1 VLPKRSDSPVADLV
15 VDAVIVARDHA
26 SSLAATLGEIP
37 RRLLRSI
44 VVVDNASRDAT
55 PAVALDAGAVVLRE
69 PQIGYGAACQRA
81 IAHLSALPR
90 HPDAVVFL
98 AADGSDDPS
107 EIPLL
112 VAPIRADNA
121 ELVVGVRDRSH
132 RHPPER
138 LARGLIAAVYRHR
151 FADLGPFRAIR
162 FPALVAMALR
172 DRGDGIHVEMLV
184 KALAMGVHVTEVPVS
199 ARAHAQRMPARERM
213 RAALGRTGRSLFHI
227 VRHSTAR

>member
-1 VLPKRSDSPVADLV
+1 VFAKPPDSLV
-15 VDAVIVARDHA
+15 IDAVIVARDQA
-26 SSLAATLGEIP
+26 ASLAATLDEMP
-37 RRLLRSI
+37 RRLLRST
-44 VVVDNASRDAT
+44 VVVDNASRDGT

-69 PQIGYGAACQRA
+69 SQPGYGAACQRA
-81 IAHLSALPR
+81 ITHLAALPR

-98 AADGSDDPS
+98 AADGSDAPS
-107 EIPLL
+107 EIPRLI
-112 VAPIRADNA
+112 APIRSDNA
-121 ELVVGVRDRSH
+121 ELVVGVRDRGQ
-132 RHPPER
+132 RRPRER
-138 LARGLIAAVYRHR
+138 LARGLIAAVYRHH

-184 KALAMGVHVTEVPVS
+184 KALAMGVHVAEVPVS
-199 ARAHAQRMPARERM
+199 ARPLGQRAPAHARV

>member
-1 VLPKRSDSPVADLV
+1 VFPKPPDSLV
-15 VDAVIVARDHA
+15 IDAVIVARDHA
-26 SSLAATLGEIP
+26 APLAATLGEIP

-44 VVVDNASRDAT
+44 VVVDNASHDAT

-69 PQIGYGAACQRA
+69 PQLGYGAACQRA
-81 IAHLSALPR
+81 IAHLAALPR

-112 VAPIRADNA
+112 IAPIRADNA
-121 ELVVGVRDRSH
+121 ELVVGVRDRRH
-132 RHPPER
+132 RRPPER

-184 KALAMGVHVTEVPVS
+184 KALAMGVHVTEAPVS
-199 ARAHAQRMPARERM
+199 ARPPAHRLPARERI

>member
-1 VLPKRSDSPVADLV
+1 MFPKPPESLI
-15 VDAVIVARDHA
+15 VDAVIVARDRA
-26 SSLAATLGEIP
+26 VPLAATLAEIP

-55 PAVALDAGAVVLRE
+55 PTVALDAGAVVLRE
-69 PQIGYGAACQRA
+69 PQVGYGAGCLRA

-107 EIPLL
+107 EIPRLI
-112 VAPIRADNA
+112 APIRADNA
-121 ELVVGVRDRSH
+121 ELVVGVRDRRH
-132 RHPPER
+132 RGPAEH

-184 KALAMGVHVTEVPVS
+184 KALAMGVHVAEVPVT
-199 ARAHAQRMPARERM
+199 ARAHLQRPAARERV

-227 VRHSTAR
+227 VRHATAR